1 MIESRP
7 AKLRTKALNRA
18 TTRQDA
24 FVFSLTKTAEKAG
37 DRNFL
42 ESPIRN
48 KYRQVLMN
56 ALTQKIF
63 PPVCDEAI
71 K

>member
-24 FVFSLTKTAEKAG
+24 FVFS
-37 DRNFL
+37 
-42 ESPIRN
+42 
-48 KYRQVLMN
+48 VLMN

-63 PPVCDEAI
+63 PPVYDEAI